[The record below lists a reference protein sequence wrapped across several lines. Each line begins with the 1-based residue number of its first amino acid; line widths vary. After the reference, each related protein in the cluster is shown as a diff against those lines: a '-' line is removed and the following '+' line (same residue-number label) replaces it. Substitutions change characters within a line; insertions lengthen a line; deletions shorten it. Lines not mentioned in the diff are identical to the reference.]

1 MELKPENKICL
12 KQKCPSNMVP
22 LNPTIIR
29 VTNVIY
35 FNTELSI
42 WKTEDEWNF
51 VCAMSRKFLGLSKTD
66 LKAIIYFNHSLFK
79 AETQSWNL
87 AKWTSYDSRKRPLV
101 YNSTKNLHLAK
112 RCMYHQYLFLPA
124 KQITS
129 FLIFLTKILRMS
141 EVFSFCGWE
150 WDMTK
155 LRESHAKCVRLESF
169 ANTFFSEIIL
179 TYTHWKLFRT
189 ISCNTPLKCNEDSQY
204 R

>member
-29 VTNVIY
+29 VT
-35 FNTELSI
+35 
-42 WKTEDEWNF
+42 
-51 VCAMSRKFLGLSKTD
+51 MSFTLIQSSQFENWRWVKFCLCHVQNFLGLSKTD

-112 RCMYHQYLFLPA
+112 RCMHHQYLFLLA
-124 KQITS
+124 KTNYLA
-129 FLIFLTKILRMS
+129 FNFLTKILRMS
-141 EVFSFCGWE
+141 EVFSFCVRE

-155 LRESHAKCVRLESF
+155 LSEPHAKYVRLESF